1 MISSHKNLNKKK
13 NNIFRLFIVFWT
25 MMMTGM
31 IDQSFRPIEIVSRS
45 YMEEEKMNKLC
56 MNTSSL
62 HSHSSN
68 RFL

>member
-1 MISSHKNLNKKK
+1 
-13 NNIFRLFIVFWT
+13 
-25 MMMTGM
+25 MMTGM

-56 MNTSSL
+56 MNTFSL
-62 HSHSSN
+62 HSHISN